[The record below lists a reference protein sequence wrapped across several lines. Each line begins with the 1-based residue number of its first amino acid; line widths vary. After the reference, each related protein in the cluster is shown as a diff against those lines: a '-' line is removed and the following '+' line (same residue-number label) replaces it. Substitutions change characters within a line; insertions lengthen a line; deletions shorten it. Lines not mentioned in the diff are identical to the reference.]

1 MTMKCLRSLVLLL
14 CLAPFW
20 LAAGPAHASQTS
32 VSAKPVQ
39 AKEKTA
45 VSAKPPRKQASTP
58 RKASTKAASK
68 RKAASKAV
76 AKPLPQ
82 PRLDLSLPADL
93 VEKLEPGVDKA
104 PLARKPVL
112 PAMFD
117 EKPSTDTSFQLNG
130 RLISNEM
137 DLQLRNDSRR
147 DVEGAAIDFQFKQ

>member
-1 MTMKCLRSLVLLL
+1 MTMKYLRSLVLLM
-14 CLAPFW
+14 CLAPL
-20 LAAGPAHASQTS
+20 LAAGMAHAAQAS
-32 VSAKPVQ
+32 VPARPAQVKEKAAASAK
-39 AKEKTA
+39 
-45 VSAKPPRKQASTP
+45 SPRKQASTP
-58 RKASTKAASK
+58 RKASTKAANK

-76 AKPLPQ
+76 AKPLPK
-82 PRLDLSLPADL
+82 PKLDLSLPTEL

-117 EKPSTDTSFQLNG
+117 EKPATDTSFQLNG

-147 DVEGAAIDFQFKQ
+147 DVEGAAIDFQFRQ

>member
-1 MTMKCLRSLVLLL
+1 MTMKYLRSLVLLM
-14 CLAPFW
+14 CLAPL
-20 LAAGPAHASQTS
+20 LAAGPVHASQAS
-32 VSAKPVQ
+32 VPAKPAL

-45 VSAKPPRKQASTP
+45 ASAKPARKQASTS
-58 RKASTKAASK
+58 RKASARAAASK

-76 AKPLPQ
+76 AKPLPK
-82 PRLDLSLPADL
+82 PKLDLSLPTEL
-93 VEKLEPGVDKA
+93 VDKLEPSVDKA

-112 PAMFD
+112 PAMFN
-117 EKPSTDTSFQLNG
+117 EKPATDTSFQLNG